1 MIKLVTIL
9 FFYSLLILKGNAA
22 DIKYLLYHV
31 NKEVHLQQ
39 KGIKEKAKRGMFLT
53 DKQSIII
60 SDLADVMLIRSDG
73 KSMLISNPGIYTFQ
87 QIKKLF
93 SITKSSGV
101 SAGFFSYVFEKFLKD
116 DGNDRKQKV
125 AAVVYRGKN
134 AMLAPQD
141 SAFLFSK
148 TIRLQWKPEQKNIPY
163 RISIRVNEIS
173 FDTVLRSVST
183 LIVPVNLLKGDN
195 AMVLEWSTLPAD
207 SRQKQPA
214 PFIYIIP
221 LKRDIG
227 IIKQQ
232 LTHLT
237 TTYSKNKRL
246 LQLMENDLFERW
258 LELYQL
264 NR

>member
-1 MIKLVTIL
+1 MIKSVIIL
-9 FFYSLLILKGNAA
+9 FFSFLLSLKGNAA

-53 DKQSIII
+53 EKQSIII
-60 SDLADVMLIRSDG
+60 SELADVMLIQNDG
-73 KSMLISNPGIYTFQ
+73 KSMLLNKPGTYTFLQ
-87 QIKKLF
+87 VKKIF
-93 SITKSSGV
+93 NTAKSNGV
-101 SAGFFSYVFEKFLKD
+101 SAGFFSYVFEKFLND
-116 DGNDRKQKV
+116 DSNEGKQKV
-125 AAVVYRGKN
+125 AGAVYRGKN

-141 SAFLFSK
+141 SGFLFSK

-163 RISIRVNEIS
+163 RVSIRVNEIS
-173 FDTVLRSVST
+173 FDTVLRAVNT
-183 LIVPVNLLKGDN
+183 LTIPARLLKGDN
-195 AMVLEWSTLPAD
+195 TLLIEWSTLPAD

-221 LKRDIG
+221 LKRDFG

-232 LTHLT
+232 LAHLK
-237 TTYSKNKRL
+237 TTYSKDKRL
-246 LQLMENDLFERW
+246 MRLMEKDLFESW

-264 NR
+264 K